1 MNFFLNFIGDLI
13 RIDKPLFQIEKL
25 EDLFQMDGLPRNNL
39 EMIPF
44 IVEKILKIERIST
57 RNCSFK
63 SLMSFVSDIMSS
75 NKIMSFLEQISE
87 TKTLVRNDFA
97 TLLKV
102 YPKIENVAS
111 IGKAAEVIKTIG
123 QIENVLALQKS
134 SHFNLIDQKSTEMDN
149 LSQYLIENCFQ
160 GESTFTLIYKFFWKK
175 KA

>member
-1 MNFFLNFIGDLI
+1 M

-25 EDLFQMDGLPRNNL
+25 EDLFQMDGFPRNNL
-39 EMIPF
+39 EIIPF
-44 IVEKILKIERIST
+44 IVDKILKTERLST

-63 SLMSFVSDIMSS
+63 ALMSFVNDVMSS
-75 NKIMSFLEQISE
+75 NKIMSFLEQITE

-102 YPKIENVAS
+102 YPKIENLAS

-123 QIENVLALQKS
+123 HIENSLALQKS

-149 LSQYLIENCFQ
+149 LSKYLIENCIQ
-160 GESTFTLIYKFFWKK
+160 GKFP
-175 KA
+175 